1 MALSSGGVVHN
12 TADGRTGTPF
22 GIGGGIWLL
31 ACEEHGAGT
40 WGVQFRS
47 NADGA
52 DWAPVDG
59 VSFMAAGVQE
69 LQGADFGQFRIL
81 GATGSSQSRF
91 RVTATA
97 AGMGGPYPV

>member
-40 WGVQFRS
+40 WALEFKS
-47 NADGA
+47 NAEGA
-52 DWAPVDG
+52 QWAPLEG
-59 VSFMAAGVQE
+59 AAFTAAGVQTVT
-69 LQGADFGQFRIL
+69 GSDFGQFRIM

-91 RVTATA
+91 RVTATK

>member
-1 MALSSGGVVHN
+1 MALAAGGVVHG

-40 WGVQFRS
+40 WALEFKS
-47 NADGA
+47 NAEGA
-52 DWAPVDG
+52 QWAPLEG
-59 VSFMAAGVQE
+59 AAFTAAGVQTVT
-69 LQGADFGQFRIL
+69 GSDFGQFRIM
-81 GATGSSQSRF
+81 GATGSAQSRF
-91 RVTATA
+91 RVTATK